1 MFNKTTHPLVKKGVK
16 ATPRHLW
23 PSNSHRNKAQS
34 KANWLMPTGVALLMA
49 FNLTGCFS
57 DDDPAPEVVTPPV
70 VQPPETGPTFPEG
83 AIKIL
88 PGDNLTTRIQE
99 ALINAQSG
107 AVIVLPKGTFNID
120 STLLFDGDVDGDG
133 SYAKNVTIMGYG
145 MKDTILN
152 FAQANSGDGIFVQNA
167 LNITIQDL
175 SVNEAKNNG
184 IKLKNTNGIILR
196 RVGAVWEGE
205 LDKDNGAYG
214 LYPVECE
221 NILIEDSYV
230 RGSADAGIYVGQSQY
245 IVVRRNIAKENVAG
259 IEVENSK
266 YADVYDNEA
275 MGNTGGILV
284 FDLPINNHRY
294 GSSVRIFN
302 NKVYDNNTP
311 NFANASANP
320 AGVHIVPPG
329 TGVIVL
335 STADVEIFNNE
346 ITHHDTLGVTV
357 SSFFIAEPDMTSFV
371 GNYGQPGQAIEDGWR
386 PVPRNIYLHD
396 NVITDYG
403 SKPKGYLIQDIIRA
417 YVISHGTLPGVLY
430 DGLGE
435 MLANNGTAA
444 YLGLKEAPFA
454 TDGSDNVCASDNG
467 DVSYGRLYAN
477 SNTDISIADVQYE
490 KTQNN
495 LLKCTQVS
503 LPVHTVTFAGQ
514 VFGCGVDDN
523 TAGCDGGVLVGG
535 GGTIGEGEGGLV
547 GDGDQS
553 LCQATGSN
561 VSWDALLKANCP
573 KLSDYNL
580 FSDAKNP
587 TAGPNSGGVPYDLNT
602 QLFTD
607 YASKYRFVYLP
618 SGQKASYSENEAF
631 DFPVGSVIVKTFAL
645 PSDTSKRGI
654 SNESLIETRLLIHRP
669 TGWSAL
675 PYVWNADKT
684 DATLAKAGAISSQT
698 LSYKGES
705 LTFNYMVPS
714 MNQCKQCHQFKADD
728 NSNAVFVPIGPKA
741 RHLNRNYSYQ
751 DGTMNQ
757 LLKWESLGILQGLPN
772 LSQVPQV
779 PAYHDGDEATVASL
793 SDTALMQTAKGYLDI
808 NCAHCHRPEGNASN
822 TGLKLEYWRGYS
834 DDAGFSHGTCKS
846 PVAYG
851 GGNLGFDVVPGNA
864 AESIMHF
871 RMQSTTP
878 GDRMPEIGRS
888 LSHDEGVALISEWIK
903 RLPAASCSH

>member
-1 MFNKTTHPLVKKGVK
+1 MG
-16 ATPRHLW
+16 
-23 PSNSHRNKAQS
+23 S
-34 KANWLMPTGVALLMA
+34 WLMPTSLALLLA

-57 DDDPAPEVVTPPV
+57 DDPKTDTPPVVTPPE
-70 VQPPETGPTFPEG
+70 PGPTFPDG
-83 AIKIL
+83 AIKIA
-88 PGDNLTTRIQE
+88 PGENLTTRIQE

-107 AVIVLPKGTFNID
+107 AVIVLPQGTFNID
-120 STLLFDGDVDGDG
+120 ATLLFDGDVDGDG
-133 SYAKNVTIMGYG
+133 SFAKNVTIMGYG
-145 MKDTILN
+145 MNKTVLDFSN
-152 FAQANSGDGIFVQNA
+152 ANSGDGIFVQNA

-196 RVGAVWEGE
+196 RVGTVWNGP

-221 NILIEDSYV
+221 NILIENSYV

-259 IEVENSK
+259 IEIENSK
-266 YADVYDNEA
+266 YADVYNNEA

-335 STADVEIFNNE
+335 STADVEIFNNQ
-346 ITHHDTLGVTV
+346 ITNHDTLGVTV
-357 SSFFIAEPDMTSFV
+357 SSFFIAEPDISTFV
-371 GNYGQPGQAIEDGWR
+371 SNYGQPGQAIEDGWR
-386 PVPRNIYLHD
+386 ATPRNIYLHD
-396 NVITDYG
+396 NQISNYG

-417 YVISHGTLPGVLY
+417 YILSHGALPGVLY

-435 MLANNGTAA
+435 LLANNGTAA
-444 YLGLKEAPFA
+444 YLGLKEPPFA
-454 TDGSDNVCASDNG
+454 ADGSDNVCASNNG

-477 SNTDISIADVQYE
+477 SNTDMNIADVQYE
-490 KTQNN
+490 KTQSN
-495 LLKCTQVS
+495 LLKCAQVS
-503 LPVHTVTFAGQ
+503 LPVHTVTFGSK

-535 GGTIGEGEGGLV
+535 GGSIGDGEGGLV

-553 LCQATGSN
+553 LCQATGAN

-587 TAGPNSGGVPYDLNT
+587 TTGANSGGVPYDLNT
-602 QLFTD
+602 PLFTD

-618 SGQKASYSENEAF
+618 NGQKATYSENEAF
-631 DFPVGSVIVKTFAL
+631 DFPVGTVIAKTFAL
-645 PSDTSKRGI
+645 PADTNVRGI
-654 SNESLIETRLLIHRP
+654 ANETLLETRLLIHRP
-669 TGWSAL
+669 TGWTAL
-675 PYVWNADKT
+675 PYVWNAAKT
-684 DATLAKAGAISSQT
+684 DASLAKAGAVSNQT
-698 LSYKGES
+698 IVHKGEN
-705 LTFNYMVPS
+705 LAFNYVVPS
-714 MNQCKQCHQFKADD
+714 MNQCKQCHQYKA
-728 NSNAVFVPIGPKA
+728 NENTNAVFVPIGPKA
-741 RHLNRNYSYQ
+741 RHLNRNFTYP
-751 DGTMNQ
+751 DGDMNQ
-757 LLKWESLGILQGLPN
+757 LLKWQALGILQGVPN
-772 LSQVPQV
+772 LSEMPKV
-779 PAYHDGDEATVASL
+779 PAYQDSDAAGLASL
-793 SDTALMQTAKGYLDI
+793 SDAALMQTAKGYLDI

-822 TGLKLEYWRGYS
+822 TGLKLEYWRAYS

-851 GGNLGFDVVPGNA
+851 GGNLGFDIVPGHA
-864 AESIMHF
+864 DESIMHF
-871 RMQSTTP
+871 RMASTTA

-888 LSHDEGVALISEWIK
+888 LAHGEGVALIAEWIK

>member
-1 MFNKTTHPLVKKGVK
+1 MG
-16 ATPRHLW
+16 
-23 PSNSHRNKAQS
+23 S
-34 KANWLMPTGVALLMA
+34 WLMPTSLALLLA

-57 DDDPAPEVVTPPV
+57 DDPKTDTPPVVTPPE
-70 VQPPETGPTFPEG
+70 PGPTFPDG
-83 AIKIL
+83 AIKIA
-88 PGDNLTTRIQE
+88 PGENLTTRIQE

-107 AVIVLPKGTFNID
+107 AVIVLPQGTFNID
-120 STLLFDGDVDGDG
+120 ATLLFDGDVDGDG
-133 SYAKNVTIMGYG
+133 SFAKNVTIMGYG
-145 MKDTILN
+145 MNKTVLDFSN
-152 FAQANSGDGIFVQNA
+152 ANSGDGIFVQNA

-196 RVGAVWEGE
+196 RVGTVWNGP

-259 IEVENSK
+259 IEIENSK
-266 YADVYDNEA
+266 YADVYNNEA

-335 STADVEIFNNE
+335 STADVEIFNNQ
-346 ITHHDTLGVTV
+346 ITNHDTLGVTV
-357 SSFFIAEPDMTSFV
+357 SSFFIAEPDISTFV
-371 GNYGQPGQAIEDGWR
+371 SNYGQPGQAIEDGWR
-386 PVPRNIYLHD
+386 ATPRNIYLHD
-396 NVITDYG
+396 NQISNYG

-417 YVISHGTLPGVLY
+417 YILSHGALPGVLY

-435 MLANNGTAA
+435 LLANNGTAA
-444 YLGLKEAPFA
+444 YLGLKEPPFA
-454 TDGSDNVCASDNG
+454 ADGSDNVCASNNG

-477 SNTDISIADVQYE
+477 SNTDMNIADVQYE
-490 KTQNN
+490 KTQSN
-495 LLKCTQVS
+495 LLKCAQVS
-503 LPVHTVTFAGQ
+503 LPVHTVTFGSK

-535 GGTIGEGEGGLV
+535 GGSIGDGEGGLV

-587 TAGPNSGGVPYDLNT
+587 TTGANSGGVPYDLNT
-602 QLFTD
+602 PLFTD

-618 SGQKASYSENEAF
+618 NGQKATYSENEAF
-631 DFPVGSVIVKTFAL
+631 DFPVGTVIAKTFAL
-645 PSDTSKRGI
+645 PGDTNVRGI
-654 SNESLIETRLLIHRP
+654 ANETLLETRLLIHRP
-669 TGWSAL
+669 TGWTAL
-675 PYVWNADKT
+675 PYVWNAAKT
-684 DATLAKAGAISSQT
+684 DASLAKAGAVSNQT
-698 LSYKGES
+698 IVHKGEN
-705 LTFNYMVPS
+705 LAFNYVVPS
-714 MNQCKQCHQFKADD
+714 M
-728 NSNAVFVPIGPKA
+728 
-741 RHLNRNYSYQ
+741 
-751 DGTMNQ
+751 
-757 LLKWESLGILQGLPN
+757 
-772 LSQVPQV
+772 
-779 PAYHDGDEATVASL
+779 
-793 SDTALMQTAKGYLDI
+793 
-808 NCAHCHRPEGNASN
+808 
-822 TGLKLEYWRGYS
+822 
-834 DDAGFSHGTCKS
+834 
-846 PVAYG
+846 
-851 GGNLGFDVVPGNA
+851 
-864 AESIMHF
+864 
-871 RMQSTTP
+871 
-878 GDRMPEIGRS
+878 
-888 LSHDEGVALISEWIK
+888 
-903 RLPAASCSH
+903 